1 MGSQVPIGTG
11 MFKLCQDENMRK
23 EGERVAELS
32 RKEKSPVRGK
42 AVKGDKMKT
51 EHKHTDTLLFDSIM

>member
-1 MGSQVPIGTG
+1 M
-11 MFKLCQDENMRK
+11 KK
-23 EGERVAELS
+23 EGERMVEPG

-42 AVKGDKMKT
+42 AVKGDRMKT